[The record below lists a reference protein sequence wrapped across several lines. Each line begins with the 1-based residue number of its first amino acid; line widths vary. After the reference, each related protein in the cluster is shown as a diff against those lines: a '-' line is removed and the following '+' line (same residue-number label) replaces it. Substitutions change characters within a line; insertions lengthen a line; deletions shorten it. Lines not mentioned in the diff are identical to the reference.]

1 MLFTKEIYTTLTFKY
16 HTLQIHVPIIG
27 CFVLN
32 SWALQSHTGIT
43 HHPAIIA
50 FIIPLFPTVPVST
63 NPQVST
69 WVDFFSIFFF
79 FLFLDSGLT
88 FYLLLPG
95 ASSVSNDTIL
105 SPGVIFL
112 PCFPGTFCFST
123 PISQCSLK
131 TCNTESFKIPT
142 LPSPRLLSWLMA
154 IILKPGFDLV
164 KICQ

>member
-1 MLFTKEIYTTLTFKY
+1 MFRTQFLST
-16 HTLQIHVPIIG
+16 
-27 CFVLN
+27 
-32 SWALQSHTGIT
+32 AIT
-43 HHPAIIA
+43 HRNHTPPSNHCFHHPTL
-50 FIIPLFPTVPVST
+50 PHSPGHYKST
-63 NPQVST
+63 GLHLS
-69 WVDFFSIFFF
+69 WFFFYFFF

-123 PISQCSLK
+123 PIPQCSLK

-154 IILKPGFDLV
+154 IILKPGFNLV